1 MVRSAK
7 YAFALHQ
14 LSHPAAFVLK
24 LRYFEPLGLQIRV
37 MPGFFVLVLSV
48 SGTCTRTRKH
58 RIEYEYHFIE
68 HEYERMPTERNFK
81 KR

>member
-48 SGTCTRTRKH
+48 SGTRTRTRRY
-58 RIEYEYHFIE
+58 RIDYEIEYEYEYHFIE
-68 HEYERMPTERNFK
+68 YEYEIKPK
-81 KR
+81 